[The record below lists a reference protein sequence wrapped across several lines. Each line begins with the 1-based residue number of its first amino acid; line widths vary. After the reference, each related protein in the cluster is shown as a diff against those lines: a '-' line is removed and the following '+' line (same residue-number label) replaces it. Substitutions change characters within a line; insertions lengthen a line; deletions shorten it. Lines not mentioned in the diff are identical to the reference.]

1 MLEAVLK
8 ECHKENLPYKMAALR
23 CAADVLQSSQEDRFS
38 AVAAILFPLLK
49 KVGVYP
55 SLPTPPPHILY

>member
-55 SLPTPPPHILY
+55 SLPTPLPHISY